1 MPFAHD
7 NIVPVVLLAM
17 VGTDT
22 SDAGGGNDP
31 RDSCPIQGV
40 GVTVIALIG
49 GRLKTSPKRPDH

>member
-7 NIVPVVLLAM
+7 NTVPVVLLAM

-40 GVTVIALIG
+40 GVTVIALC
-49 GRLKTSPKRPDH
+49 SPV